1 MNQTEENGVFG
12 RRFYFNT
19 NDCNFVPFVLDIYI
33 FNNTNADYIVIYINI
48 EYSKNNNHSFILWLS
63 IKYQYYFIIKSACYN
78 EKNNRKDIKI

>member
-1 MNQTEENGVFG
+1 MNQTEENGIFG

-48 EYSKNNNHSFILWLS
+48 E
-63 IKYQYYFIIKSACYN
+63 
-78 EKNNRKDIKI
+78 